1 MSRHLLYAELG
12 ISLLPFFF
20 FEGVWDTFFHSLVI
34 LPSPASLSLSLPLAT
49 IGSTSK
55 RRRMNG
61 RRRRRRR
68 GENENFSLA
77 PSFKRVRDSTI
88 QKNAEQVG
96 QNESKKMA
104 LRLKKTCFFELK
116 YCIKIGLACILL
128 SLRSKPGRRRWSL
141 RRRTKEFSWL
151 AHF

>member
-34 LPSPASLSLSLPLAT
+34 LPPPPPSLSLSLPLAT

-61 RRRRRRR
+61 RRRRRRP
-68 GENENFSLA
+68 GANENFSLA
-77 PSFKRVRDSTI
+77 PSFKRVRDSTM
-88 QKNAEQVG
+88 QKNAEQAG
-96 QNESKKMA
+96 
-104 LRLKKTCFFELK
+104 KT
-116 YCIKIGLACILL
+116 
-128 SLRSKPGRRRWSL
+128 
-141 RRRTKEFSWL
+141 RT
-151 AHF
+151 